1 MKRRDIRAARLDAVE
16 AKRMPASMER
26 YVPLL
31 APLPANDEDP
41 QGDEADDNPTA
52 EDVDYLE
59 RQRRG
64 E

>member
-31 APLPANDEDP
+31 APLGDLLDDEPD
-41 QGDEADDNPTA
+41 PTA
-52 EDVDYLE
+52 EDVEFLDNRRENDE
-59 RQRRG
+59 RRSD
-64 E
+64 